1 MEATSSSAEIER
13 LERKVDMSLDEII
26 KMQRKL
32 QRKPRKSSTKFKK
45 NGVHQNSDEST
56 PAPTQQSR
64 AVKSRAQSGESNMF
78 APKRTAQ
85 KFSRRTSGV
94 KSKRRNRKYVVKP
107 SHATGEANRDIRV
120 LVTHDLRRRLLSSS
134 KRSGV
139 AARLSAGP
147 ERVLYM
153 TESMLERGKLQPNSE
168 TLDSRF
174 ARLSRNRQTSSSLMQ
189 QLGYGGF

>member
-120 LVTHDLRRRLLSSS
+120 LVTHDLRRLLSSS

-147 ERVLYM
+147 ER
-153 TESMLERGKLQPNSE
+153 LERGKLQPNSE